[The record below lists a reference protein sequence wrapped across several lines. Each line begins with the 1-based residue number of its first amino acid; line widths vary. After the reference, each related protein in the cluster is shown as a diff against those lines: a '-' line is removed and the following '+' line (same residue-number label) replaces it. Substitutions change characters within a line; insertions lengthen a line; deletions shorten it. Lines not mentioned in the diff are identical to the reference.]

1 MKDLINQQKMKNN
14 IIDSSGCNCSS
25 PPPPP
30 ILIRQNATWD
40 KESEEKERKR
50 VNEVLKQ
57 MGVSEQYYRK
67 E

>member
-1 MKDLINQQKMKNN
+1 MKDLITLQKMKNV
-14 IIDSSGCNCSS
+14 IVDTSGRKCSS
-25 PPPPP
+25 PPPHP
-30 ILIRQNATWD
+30 ILIRQYATWD

-50 VNEVLKQ
+50 VNEVFKR

>member
-1 MKDLINQQKMKNN
+1 MKDLISPQKTKNV
-14 IIDSSGCNCSS
+14 IIDTSLRKCSS

-50 VNEVLKQ
+50 VNEVLKE

-67 E
+67 K

>member
-1 MKDLINQQKMKNN
+1 MKDFITKQMKNN

-40 KESEEKERKR
+40 KESEEKERRR

>member
-1 MKDLINQQKMKNN
+1 MKDITTKHMTN
-14 IIDSSGCNCSS
+14 IVIDRDENECSS

-40 KESEEKERKR
+40 KESEENERKR